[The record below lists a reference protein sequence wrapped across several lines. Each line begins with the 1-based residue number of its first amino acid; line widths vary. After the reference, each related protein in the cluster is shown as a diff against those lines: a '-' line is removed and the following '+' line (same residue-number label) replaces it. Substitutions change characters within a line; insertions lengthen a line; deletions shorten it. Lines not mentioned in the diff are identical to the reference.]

1 MSACKNKYITL
12 VNYLETP
19 YPGVVEIAE
28 KKEILIDNIERLD
41 DTDIKLEDALHSIRK
56 AVTGVH

>member
-12 VNYLETP
+12 VSYLETLDP
-19 YPGVVEIAE
+19 EVVETAE
-28 KKEILIDNIERLD
+28 KREILIDNIEMLD

-56 AVTGVH
+56 AVVGVH